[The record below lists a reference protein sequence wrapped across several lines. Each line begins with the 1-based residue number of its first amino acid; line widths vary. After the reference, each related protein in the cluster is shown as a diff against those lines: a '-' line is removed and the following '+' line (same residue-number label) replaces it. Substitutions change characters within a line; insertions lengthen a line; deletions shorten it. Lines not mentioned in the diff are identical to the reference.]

1 MRDFMILF
9 AFVILAY
16 FTCRAMI
23 ALITILRARLLA
35 KLSSNIV
42 HDLRVSVFEHIHAMS
57 VSFTNDHKVGDLI
70 SRVSNDT
77 NRVKNFIQSEGTE
90 CINQFLTLLAVAIY
104 LFFINWKMALIV
116 IVPAPLIVLLMRAFH
131 RKTRKIYRRLWRLSG
146 KCSAVLQDILSG
158 IRVVKTFGTEEKEI
172 ERYKAVCSSYKNLCI
187 GNEVFWNTIQPLIR
201 ILTTFSHLALML
213 AGGMYILRGRMD
225 AGTLVQ
231 FTTYASMIYG
241 PINYMISLPRSIADA
256 VAAAARVFDIL
267 DNEPKV
273 RDAEQ
278 PKEPELRGRI
288 EYRDVY
294 FGYKSYQGVLEN
306 ISFTVKSGEM
316 IGLVGHSG
324 SGKSTMI
331 NLLLRFYD
339 PDSGQILIDGV
350 DLREIPQHY
359 LRSRIGVV
367 LQETFL
373 FSGSIFENVIYSK
386 PDATREEVI
395 RACKLANAHDFIMK
409 FPDGYDT
416 RIGQNGQT
424 LSGGEKQ
431 RIAIA
436 RAVIHDPKIL
446 ILDEATASLDT
457 ESEKLVQEALRRLVQ
472 NRTTIAIAHRLSTL
486 KFADRLIV
494 LDHGRIAESGTHDEL
509 LRAKGIYYGLVLAQ
523 LNMTRLVGQ
532 EEISEEEYLGAGK

>member
-1 MRDFMILF
+1 M
-9 AFVILAY
+9 
-16 FTCRAMI
+16 
-23 ALITILRARLLA
+23 
-35 KLSSNIV
+35 
-42 HDLRVSVFEHIHAMS
+42 
-57 VSFTNDHKVGDLI
+57 
-70 SRVSNDT
+70 
-77 NRVKNFIQSEGTE
+77 
-90 CINQFLTLLAVAIY
+90 
-104 LFFINWKMALIV
+104 
-116 IVPAPLIVLLMRAFH
+116 LLMRAFH

>member
-1 MRDFMILF
+1 MILF

-409 FPDGYDT
+409 MDDAYDT
-416 RIGQNGQT
+416 WIGTGGKG
-424 LSGGEKQ
+424 LSGGERQ
-431 RIAIA
+431 RISLA
-436 RAVIHDPKIL
+436 RAILKDPKIL
-446 ILDEATASLDT
+446 ILDEATSAVDT
-457 ESEKLVQEALRRLVQ
+457 RTELHIQKALEQLSHG
-472 NRTTIAIAHRLSTL
+472 RTTFNIAHRLSTL
-486 KFADRLIV
+486 RNADRLIV
-494 LDHGRIAESGTHDEL
+494 IENGNLVEMGTHAE
-509 LRAKGIYYGLVLAQ
+509 IYALEGVYYRLYQIQKEALKMRGL
-523 LNMTRLVGQ
+523 
-532 EEISEEEYLGAGK
+532 EEK